1 VTGGWRGCQACS
13 ARKMAS
19 SFQLTHL
26 LAGARVLDGGDDPDD
41 EDFPVGAGQQAG
53 RRMLGAIVPLLA
65 LLIVEPAGRCP
76 DVADAFG
83 LGVHGRSRPGSP
95 WSLCSAAGMG
105 FFVRM
110 MATPLW
116 VPLKGEHFDAF
127 AAGTKT
133 TEYRRLGGPLGQ
145 LKRLS
150 VGRAVTL
157 SRGYSGPRLHMVIKA
172 VSVVPAATVPEA
184 AELYGARAQ
193 LVAIELEPAL
203 RRVL

>member
-1 VTGGWRGCQACS
+1 
-13 ARKMAS
+13 MAS

-65 LLIVEPAGRCP
+65 LLIVDQPGGAQMSPTPSGSVSTVGR
-76 DVADAFG
+76 
-83 LGVHGRSRPGSP
+83 RPGSP

>member
-1 VTGGWRGCQACS
+1 
-13 ARKMAS
+13 
-19 SFQLTHL
+19 
-26 LAGARVLDGGDDPDD
+26 
-41 EDFPVGAGQQAG
+41 
-53 RRMLGAIVPLLA
+53 MLGAIVPLLA

-83 LGVHGRSRPGSP
+83 LGVHGRSPAGLAMELVQRRGDGF
-95 WSLCSAAGMG
+95 LCAHDGHTALGA
-105 FFVRM
+105 VERR
-110 MATPLW
+110 TLRR
-116 VPLKGEHFDAF
+116 LRRR
-127 AAGTKT
+127 TKT

>member
-1 VTGGWRGCQACS
+1 
-13 ARKMAS
+13 MAS

-83 LGVHGRSRPGSP
+83 LGVHGRSPAGLAMELVQRRGDGF
-95 WSLCSAAGMG
+95 LCAHDGHTALGA
-105 FFVRM
+105 VERR
-110 MATPLW
+110 TLRR
-116 VPLKGEHFDAF
+116 LRRR
-127 AAGTKT
+127 TKT